1 MLVLRI
7 FAPLLIIFEILNYI
21 RVFKFE
27 VDFTWIGLIISAFGL
42 WALLEVAN
50 YYSLK
55 KIKQKLPIFISIIGL
70 IMLYLDAFGDML
82 HFYSTFIWYDQLM
95 HFVGG
100 AVMGICIYYVFYKF
114 RQVKI
119 FKTGNLGISILTVC
133 LATSIGV
140 VYEWE
145 EYFEDVIN
153 ATNRLGDGFDTAND
167 MMLCFF
173 ATVIVSIS
181 ISLYL
186 KYRKINKN

>member
-7 FAPLLIIFEILNYI
+7 FTPLLIIFEILNYI

-27 VDFTWIGLIISAFGL
+27 VDFTWIGLIISAFGM
-42 WALLEVAN
+42 WALLEIAN

-55 KIKQKLPIFISIIGL
+55 HLKQKLPVFMSILGL

-82 HFYSTFIWYDQLM
+82 HFYSTYIWYDQLM
-95 HFVGG
+95 HFTGG
-100 AVMGICIYYVFYKF
+100 AVMGIAIYYFFYKI
-114 RQVKI
+114 RQKKI

-167 MMLCFF
+167 MMLCFLA
-173 ATVIVSIS
+173 ATSVSII

-186 KYRKINKN
+186 KYKKN

>member
-7 FAPLLIIFEILNYI
+7 FTPLLIIFEVLNYI
-21 RVFKFE
+21 RFFKFE
-27 VDFTWIGLIISAFGL
+27 VDYTWLGLIVSAFGM
-42 WALLEVAN
+42 WALLEIAN

-55 KIKQKLPIFISIIGL
+55 KLKQKLPIFITILAL

-100 AVMGICIYYVFYKF
+100 TVMAIGTYYIFYKF

-119 FKTGNLGISILTVC
+119 FKTGNLGISILTIC
-133 LATSIGV
+133 STTAIGV
-140 VYEWE
+140 IYEWE

-153 ATNRLGDGFDTAND
+153 TTNRLGDGPDTAND

-173 ATVIVSIS
+173 GAVIVSII

-186 KYRKINKN
+186 KYKK